1 MKRMTVILFS
11 LMALLLLAGLCSC
24 KQNVVPE
31 KPVSNEKNLDPALIE
46 AETISNGDTSPT
58 LDSGVSGVEIP
69 AWDISVDGY
78 HNITAGVT
86 KALKAGIKNPP
97 ELKGAKNLIV
107 IVCEGLTSDIIESST
122 TKYGEL
128 ILNSFPVKGGT
139 TSKFTSSSG
148 ELLAD
153 YIRNDQYKTITGIM
167 VYGDTACNS
176 MRRITTK
183 KDNSASSKSVNYDQ
197 FMLNPPL
204 VYVMGLGDFDEIF
217 SPGSAEYLNEVYKSS
232 GKKVDTLAEAIP
244 LYKNDNVHFE
254 ADENH
259 KNDGAVRKL
268 YTIFKG
274 EDTLP
279 SFRQEMEFSL
289 AWMQSKMDDDGFC
302 LISSYSVDS
311 IDANGVQN
319 FDEGVAVA
327 VKYALEN
334 PDTAIL
340 VCGCPTDGSEA
351 DVCFYGFGKDV
362 SVKET
367 LYDCVTSLY

>member
-11 LMALLLLAGLCSC
+11 LIAVLLLAGFVSC
-24 KQNVVPE
+24 KQEVAPE
-31 KPVSNEKNLDPALIE
+31 KPVSNEKNLDSALIE
-46 AETISNGDTSPT
+46 AETISNGEESPT
-58 LDSGVSGVEIP
+58 IYAGVSGVKIP
-69 AWDISVDGY
+69 AWDISKEGY
-78 HNITAGVT
+78 HNINAGVS

-107 IVCEGLTSDIIESST
+107 IVCEGLTSDLIESST

-128 ILNSFPVKGGT
+128 ILNSFPVKGET

-148 ELLAD
+148 KLLVD
-153 YIRNDQYKTITGIM
+153 YIRNDQFKTITGIM
-167 VYGDTACNS
+167 VHGDTACNS
-176 MRRITTK
+176 MRRITTT
-183 KDNSASSKSVNYDQ
+183 KDNLATAASVYRDQ

-204 VYVMGLGDFDEIF
+204 VYVMGEGDFDDIF
-217 SPGSAEYLNEVYKSS
+217 SPASAEYLNEVYKSS
-232 GKKVDTLAEAIP
+232 GKKVDTLGEAIP
-244 LYKNDNVHFE
+244 LYKNNNVHFE
-254 ADENH
+254 ADEAH
-259 KNDGAVRKL
+259 QHDGAVRKL
-268 YTIFKG
+268 YTIFKS
-274 EDTLP
+274 EETLP

-289 AWMQSKMDDDGFC
+289 AWMQSKKDDDGFC
-302 LISSYSVDS
+302 LFSSYSVDS

-327 VKYALEN
+327 VRYALEN

-340 VCGCPTDGSEA
+340 VCGCPSDGSEA

-362 SVKET
+362 SVKGT